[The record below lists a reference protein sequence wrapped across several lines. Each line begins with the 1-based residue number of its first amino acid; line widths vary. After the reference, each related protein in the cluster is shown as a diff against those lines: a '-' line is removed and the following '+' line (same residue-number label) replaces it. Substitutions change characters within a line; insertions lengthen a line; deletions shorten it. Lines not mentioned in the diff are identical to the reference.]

1 MSFELGD
8 ASVWLAMALSALAGA
23 VVPAVLARRRRR
35 LAKAAAERGQEV
47 EPDFDTLTGLA
58 RRPAL
63 ERTLHELDQ
72 QPAGA
77 VAVSALYAGVDGFRL
92 INDAQGR
99 HYGDALLAAV
109 ARALGEVGGPSSTT
123 YRLAGD
129 EFLLWLQGDLAQ
141 AEALARRIAEDAMLD
156 LQVDGGASPVSIS
169 VGVAAT
175 PEHGVPR
182 QLVSRAQAAMRHV
195 KRNGGGGYAVFD
207 PGVEAAAR
215 EERMLARDLRHAV
228 ERKELELYYQPKID
242 AHSLQ
247 VTAVEALLRWK
258 HPTLGMVSPAKF
270 IPIAEK
276 HGLIATLGNWVLD
289 SALAQAAVWR
299 KAGMRM
305 RVAINVSG
313 YQMRQDDF
321 AQRLERGLKSH
332 GLAAGRFTVEVT
344 ESVAME
350 DTEVTRAA
358 FARLQHIGLHVSVDD
373 FGTGHSSLA
382 SLRRLPASELKID
395 RAFVCDVEH
404 SGEAQTIVKAIVG
417 MAHTLGLRVVAEG
430 VETEDQR
437 DFLVDAGCD
446 ELQGYLFAKPM
457 NARAI
462 TLWAM
467 DAPVTLAQSFRPSIF
482 KETMPVSA
490 ANSTQA
496 GFTTSAMPPGSPR
509 HRSPSSGH

>member
-1 MSFELGD
+1 MA
-8 ASVWLAMALSALAGA
+8 ASAVAGA
-23 VVPAVLARRRRR
+23 VVPALLARRRKRRR
-35 LAKAAAERGQEV
+35 LSAERPH
-47 EPDFDTLTGLA
+47 EPEAEFDALTGLA
-58 RRPAL
+58 RRPGLERALDTL
-63 ERTLHELDQ
+63 ERT
-72 QPAGA
+72 PSTGPV
-77 VAVSALYAGVDGFRL
+77 VASALYAGLDGFRL

-99 HYGDALLAAV
+99 SYGDKLLAAV
-109 ARALGEVGGPSSTT
+109 ASTLTALGGPQGTV

-129 EFLLWLQGDLAQ
+129 EFLVLCPEGLES
-141 AEALARRIAEDAMLD
+141 AEALARRIVEDGMLD
-156 LQVDGGASPVSIS
+156 LQVDGVYAPAGIS
-169 VGVAAT
+169 VGVAST
-175 PEHGVPR
+175 PDHGVPR

-195 KRNGGGGYAVFD
+195 KRNGGGAYAVFD

-215 EERMLARDLRHAV
+215 EERQLARDLRHAI
-228 ERKELELYYQPKID
+228 ERKELELFYQPKID

-258 HPTLGMVSPAKF
+258 HPSLGMVSPAKF

-276 HGLIATLGNWVLD
+276 HGLIGTLGNWVLD
-289 SALAQAAVWR
+289 NALAQAAVWR

-321 AQRLERGLKSH
+321 ALRLERGLKSH
-332 GLAAGRFTVEVT
+332 GLAPNRFTVEVT

-358 FARLQHIGLHVSVDD
+358 FARLQDVGLHVSVDD

-404 SGEAQTIVKAIVG
+404 SGEAQTIVKAIVA

-490 ANSTQA
+490 ATSTHSGVTAA
-496 GFTTSAMPPGSPR
+496 GMPPASPR
-509 HRSPSSGH
+509 YRSPTGGH